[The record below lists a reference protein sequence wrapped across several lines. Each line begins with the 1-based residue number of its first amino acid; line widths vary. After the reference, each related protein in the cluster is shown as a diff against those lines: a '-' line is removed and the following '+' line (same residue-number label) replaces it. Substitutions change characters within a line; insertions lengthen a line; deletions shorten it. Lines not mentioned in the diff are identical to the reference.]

1 MRFIL
6 NQKEVDLA
14 VSDHFSSNYNKLKG
28 DVSLEQQ
35 LESLNLDGVKL
46 DISEQLLP
54 LFVALVEDDCIDEI
68 VSYEQYL
75 QLKAATLQVFNS
87 QAAAEKMDA
96 LHDKV
101 CEKFPILVLV
111 DLGGTI
117 FCRSDD
123 KKFRDLKYDRK
134 LAKYCYFYR
143 PGHK

>member
-14 VSDHFSSNYNKLKG
+14 VSDNFSNNFNKLKG

-35 LESLNLDGVKL
+35 LESLSLDGVKL

-54 LFVALVEDDCIDEI
+54 LFVAFVEGDCLDKI
-68 VSYEQYL
+68 VSFEQYL

-87 QAAAEKMDA
+87 QAATEKMDA

-101 CEKFPILVLV
+101 CKKFPILVLV

-117 FCRSDD
+117 FYRTED
-123 KKFRDLKYDRK
+123 KDFRKHKYE
-134 LAKYCYFYR
+134 
-143 PGHK
+143 